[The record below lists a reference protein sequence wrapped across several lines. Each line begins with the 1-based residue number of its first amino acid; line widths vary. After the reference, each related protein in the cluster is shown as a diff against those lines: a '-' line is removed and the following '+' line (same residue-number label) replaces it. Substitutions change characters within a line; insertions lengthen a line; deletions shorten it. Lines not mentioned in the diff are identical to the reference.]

1 MKEIEFK
8 MERPDLLHVGDEVEV
23 EESQLV
29 TLQGVVCYYTIIPAL
44 AMSNNIPYRERLK
57 ILKGTV
63 TSIRPYGSASFVMVE
78 FEE

>member
-8 MERPDLLHVGDEVEV
+8 MERPDLLHIGDKVEV

-44 AMSNNIPYRERLK
+44 AMSNNIPYRARLK
-57 ILKGTV
+57 NFKGTV
-63 TSIRPYGSASFVMVE
+63 TAIRPEGSAFFVMAE
-78 FEE
+78 FDE

>member
-44 AMSNNIPYRERLK
+44 AMSNNIPYRQRLK
-57 ILKGTV
+57 CLKGTV
-63 TSIRPYGSASFVMVE
+63 TSIRPEGSAFFITAE
-78 FEE
+78 FDE

>member
-1 MKEIEFK
+1 MKNIEFK
-8 MERPDLLHVGDEVEV
+8 MERPDLLQVGDEIEV

-57 ILKGTV
+57 NFKGKIV
-63 TSIRPYGSASFVMVE
+63 SIKPSGSAFFVLAE
-78 FEE
+78 FDE

>member
-8 MERPDLLHVGDEVEV
+8 MERPDLLHIGDKVEV

-44 AMSNNIPYRERLK
+44 AMSNNIPYRS
-57 ILKGTV
+57 G
-63 TSIRPYGSASFVMVE
+63 
-78 FEE
+78 